1 MDGWAQQD
9 GEAHDSAGKFQRGLQ
24 DMKKEDAMF
33 DFFERGFLAT
43 VGALS
48 LSREKIQETVDQL
61 VARGELNLDESK
73 QLVDKLVKRGQE
85 ERETLR
91 GLVRQEVQKV
101 IGEMDLTS
109 HKDFEVLNQ
118 KLDALLKNQK
128 QA

>member
-1 MDGWAQQD
+1 
-9 GEAHDSAGKFQRGLQ
+9 
-24 DMKKEDAMF
+24 MF

-85 ERETLR
+85 ERETMR

-101 IGEMDLTS
+101 IGEMDFVS
-109 HKDFEVLNQ
+109 HKDFEVLNE
-118 KLDALLKNQK
+118 KLDALLKKQK
-128 QA
+128 PA

>member
-9 GEAHDSAGKFQRGLQ
+9 GNARGPVGKLESGLK

-91 GLVRQEVQKV
+91 GLVHQEVQKV

-118 KLDALLKNQK
+118 KLDALLKKQK